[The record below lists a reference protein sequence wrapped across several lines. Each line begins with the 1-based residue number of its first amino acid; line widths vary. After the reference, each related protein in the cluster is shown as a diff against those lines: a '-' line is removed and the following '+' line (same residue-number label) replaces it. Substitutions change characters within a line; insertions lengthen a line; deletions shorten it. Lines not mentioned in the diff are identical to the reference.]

1 MLLLALMGRQSLPES
16 FKELKGLI
24 SLMFPQ
30 GIYSGRK
37 DALEERT
44 GVVLVVLVVVGGGG
58 GGGEV

>member
-1 MLLLALMGRQSLPES
+1 MGRQSLPES